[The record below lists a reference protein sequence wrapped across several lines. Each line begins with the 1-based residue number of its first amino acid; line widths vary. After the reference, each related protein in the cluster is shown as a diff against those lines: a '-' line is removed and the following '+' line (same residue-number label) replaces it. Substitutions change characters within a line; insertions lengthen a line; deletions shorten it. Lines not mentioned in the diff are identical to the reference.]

1 MTSRDSLPRALILQ
15 HDLFLKT
22 LDNHLLRCPV
32 SSSPVNRVLDIGTGC
47 GIWAADFAAAHA
59 SAQVIG
65 VDNFPQPKIVAPS
78 NCRFL
83 DLDAEQQ
90 SWDELADTKF
100 DLIHTRL
107 VPFHAAELPAL
118 LRRCYEHLAAG
129 GWMEM
134 QDVCPPCRT
143 DEPPGAAEHQS
154 KVVEWTNLRLM
165 AAAKLGI
172 DQGISARLPAML
184 REAGFVDVCA
194 QEHKWPVGPWVNDK
208 RLKEIGAMNL
218 ELLRLSMMG
227 LSKELLANL
236 GMGEEE
242 VEEFV
247 KGVKEELG
255 VGGVYSSVRIV
266 WGRKLDHDTRD
277 E

>member
-15 HDLFLKT
+15 HELFLKT
-22 LDNHLLRCPV
+22 LDNHLLRSPV
-32 SSSPVNRVLDIGTGC
+32 SPPPRHVLDIGTGC
-47 GIWAADFAAAHA
+47 GIWAADFATSHP

-65 VDNFPQPKIVAPS
+65 IDNFPQPKIAAPP

-83 DLDAEQQ
+83 DLDAEQP
-90 SWDELADTKF
+90 WDDELGDIKF

-107 VPFHAAELPAL
+107 VPFHAAALPTLQA
-118 LRRCYEHLAAG
+118 RCYDHLAPG
-129 GWMEM
+129 GWIEM

-143 DEPPGAAEHQS
+143 DEPPGAAEHNS
-154 KVVEWTNLRLM
+154 KVIEWTNLRLE

-172 DQGISARLPAML
+172 DQGTSARLPGML
-184 REAGFVDVCA
+184 GEAGFVDVSA
-194 QEHKWPVGPWVNDK
+194 VEHKWPVGPWVVGDEK
-208 RLKEIGAMNL
+208 LREIGEMNR

-247 KGVKEELG
+247 EGVKEELG
-255 VGGVYSSVRIV
+255 AGRVYSRVRIV
-266 WGRKLDHDTRD
+266 WGRKPV
-277 E
+277 